1 VLEWVKH
8 GRMHNSKQ
16 LRMHFAAWQVNL
28 LSSSFLSHNSV
39 FEKIIFFFCNCYT
52 PFLLFLLCNVDEC
65 GVKYLHGLG

>member
-39 FEKIIFFFCNCYT
+39 FEKIIFFFVIVI
-52 PFLLFLLCNVDEC
+52 LLFFCFFCAMLMNVELNIC
-65 GVKYLHGLG
+65 MV